1 MGSTPSVNSA
11 EPVGSLTD
19 MSFVPPPPD
28 LHKLQTAWE
37 EWERGEQPPGKVL
50 ANLKTAGLG
59 FVLAELVESG
69 WSPTA

>member
-1 MGSTPSVNSA
+1 MESIPYAATA
-11 EPVGSLTD
+11 TWIGSLTS

-50 ANLKTAGLG
+50 ANLKTAGLAI
-59 FVLAELVESG
+59 VLAQLVESG
-69 WSPTA
+69 WSPAA

>member
-1 MGSTPSVNSA
+1 
-11 EPVGSLTD
+11 

-28 LHKLQTAWE
+28 LHQLQTAWE

-59 FVLAELVESG
+59 VVLAQLVDSG
-69 WSPTA
+69 WSPTG

>member
-1 MGSTPSVNSA
+1 MGSMSCAVRA
-11 EPVGSLTD
+11 AMIGSLTG

-50 ANLKTAGLG
+50 ANLKTAGMAI
-59 FVLAELVESG
+59 VLAQLVESG
-69 WSPTA
+69 WNPTA

>member
-1 MGSTPSVNSA
+1 
-11 EPVGSLTD
+11 

-28 LHKLQTAWE
+28 LHQLQTAWE

-59 FVLAELVESG
+59 VVLAQLVDSG
-69 WSPTA
+69 WSPAA

>member
-1 MGSTPSVNSA
+1 
-11 EPVGSLTD
+11 

-28 LHKLQTAWE
+28 LHQLQTAWE

-59 FVLAELVESG
+59 IVLAELVDSG
-69 WSPTA
+69 WSPAG

>member
-1 MGSTPSVNSA
+1 MPYADSV
-11 EPVGSLTD
+11 EMIGSLTG

-50 ANLKTAGLG
+50 ANLKTAGMAV
-59 FVLAELVESG
+59 VLAQLVESG